1 MQRLR
6 LAKTSIIKLKEFSF
20 QVLTLL
26 LKKFIGQAMGIANNR
41 NITLI
46 LAFEI
51 QCEFSH
57 IFHHR
62 LIKSIEKGRSM
73 I

>member
-6 LAKTSIIKLKEFSF
+6 LAKTSIIKLKKISF

-46 LAFEI
+46 LTFEI
-51 QCEFSH
+51 
-57 IFHHR
+57 
-62 LIKSIEKGRSM
+62 
-73 I
+73 